1 MSIMSRCFMRVLS
14 ADTGYYQWQAGCGF
28 TEAQLLPNDSR
39 IETRVL
45 GDNEMIFARKIQ

>member
-1 MSIMSRCFMRVLS
+1 MRVLP
-14 ADTGYYQWQAGCGF
+14 ADTVNYQRQAGCGF

-45 GDNEMIFARKIQ
+45 GENEIIFARKIQ